1 MQPVPI
7 KRKEKVLLQ
16 PYQIENKLSEW
27 RKKRKKKE
35 KASLQPRISSS
46 ALPKQFFSSTQVPKK
61 KFHHSIII
69 KNIKMKEEGV
79 SDPSLSQEI
88 LQNKRSA
95 VMPACVKVSPA
106 VASFR

>member
-1 MQPVPI
+1 ME
-7 KRKEKVLLQ
+7 KEK
-16 PYQIENKLSEW
+16 
-27 RKKRKKKE
+27 KKKGE
-35 KASLQPRISSS
+35 SLVATKNIEQRFAKTI
-46 ALPKQFFSSTQVPKK
+46 FFQHTSTQKK